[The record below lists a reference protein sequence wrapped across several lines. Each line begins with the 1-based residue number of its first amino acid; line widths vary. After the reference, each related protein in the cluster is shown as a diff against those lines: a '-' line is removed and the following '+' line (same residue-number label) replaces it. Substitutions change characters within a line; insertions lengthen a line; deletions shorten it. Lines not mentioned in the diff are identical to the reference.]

1 MTASP
6 VRRSAFLICL
16 ALLAASLLAA
26 CGGEPDGSFD
36 AQPGTPSPSC
46 IQHQSQDPGTKYT
59 SGETS
64 DPRSVL
70 EMMRF
75 YTANGTKAF
84 CDGEPPTDTDRHW
97 TDLYAKLGGDASH
110 VPQPKQ

>member
-1 MTASP
+1 MTTRPAHLLSLLLLLASP
-6 VRRSAFLICL
+6 
-16 ALLAASLLAA
+16 LLAA

-46 IQHQSQDPGTKYT
+46 LQHQAQDPGTKYT
-59 SGETS
+59 GGEKS

-84 CDGEPPTDTDRHW
+84 CDGKPPTDTDRRW